1 MAVSPARLTP
11 ARGIRLP
18 HMLSP
23 IPEILEDL
31 RRGRMIILVDD
42 EDRENEGDLVCAA
55 ELVTPEIIHF
65 MTRQT
70 PGYLCLALTGAD
82 CDRLELHPQSPVNT
96 SLRSTAMAVS
106 IDGHPKHGVSTGISA
121 SDRTRTVRVAVD
133 PSSGPADLV
142 RPGHMVPL
150 RARDG
155 GVLVRTGQTEGSV
168 DLARLAGLRPA
179 AVISEISRDD
189 GEMARMPDLE
199 IFAKQHDI
207 KICSVE
213 QIIHYRLE
221 RERLV
226 HRLDPIEGS
235 LIETDHGTF
244 NLFAYQ
250 SVVDP
255 LPHIAL
261 TVGGIGNMDASG
273 HVMEQTDPVL
283 VRMHRRNLLGDIFG
297 DRTQPTNRVLAA
309 SLEAIQ
315 REGRGALVYLR
326 PSGVGEGL
334 LGRLQTLT
342 THVSSSV
349 HSHPGLTD
357 PQGVGARA
365 VPMDRRDFGVGGQ
378 ILRDLGLT
386 RLRVLTNHQ
395 LKLHGLS
402 AFGLEIVES
411 VPIPD
416 SSE

>member
-1 MAVSPARLTP
+1 
-11 ARGIRLP
+11 
-18 HMLSP
+18 MLSP

-31 RRGRMIILVDD
+31 RQGRMIILVDD

-55 ELVTPEIIHF
+55 ERISPEIIHF
-65 MTRQT
+65 MTRHT
-70 PGYLCLALTGAD
+70 PGYLCLALTGED
-82 CDRLELHPQSPVNT
+82 CDRLELHPQTAINT
-96 SLRSTAMAVS
+96 SLRHTAMTVS
-106 IDGHPKHGVSTGISA
+106 IDGHPKHGVGTGISA
-121 SDRTRTVRVAVD
+121 SDRARTVRVAVD
-133 PSSGPADLV
+133 PASGPGDLV

-168 DLARLAGLRPA
+168 DLVRLAGLRPA

-199 IFAKQHDI
+199 VFAKQHGL

-213 QIIHYRLE
+213 EIIHYRLE

-226 HRLDPIEGS
+226 HRLEPAEGS
-235 LIETDHGTF
+235 LIDTDHGQF
-244 NLFAYQ
+244 RLFAYQ

-261 TVGGIGNMDASG
+261 TVGGVGEVDASG
-273 HVMEQTDPVL
+273 RVVERTEPVL

-297 DRTQPTNRVLAA
+297 DRSQPTNRVLAA

-315 REGRGALVYLR
+315 KEGRGALVYLR
-326 PSGVGEGL
+326 PSDVGEGL
-334 LGRLQTLT
+334 LGRLQTL
-342 THVSSSV
+342 SSSA
-349 HSHPGLTD
+349 HAKIDSRPNLTD
-357 PQGVGARA
+357 PHGVGGRA
-365 VPMDRRDFGVGGQ
+365 MPMDRRDFGVGGQ

-386 RLRVLTNHQ
+386 KLRVLTNHQ

-402 AFGLEIVES
+402 AFGLEIFES
-411 VPIPD
+411 VPIPAV
-416 SSE
+416 